1 MGSAAMDSLLQSAP
15 GLLAKLPAKLLAKL
29 LAKSRRLWTSV
40 KIRRRER
47 SLRLCETLS
56 LGEKRLVAVL
66 ECERQRYLI
75 GITNQSIVLLHDL
88 GESKRLVNDARQL
101 PGESR

>member
-1 MGSAAMDSLLQSAP
+1 MGSAAMDSVLRSAP
-15 GLLAKLPAKLLAKL
+15 GLPAKLLAQL

-88 GESKRLVNDARQL
+88 GESKRPANDGRQL